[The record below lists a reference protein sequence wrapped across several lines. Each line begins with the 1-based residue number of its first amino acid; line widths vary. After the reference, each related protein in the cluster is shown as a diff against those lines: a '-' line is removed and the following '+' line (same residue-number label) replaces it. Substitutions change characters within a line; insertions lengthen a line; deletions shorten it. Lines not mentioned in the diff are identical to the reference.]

1 MPADGVGERETTV
14 LSGNHVSA
22 LVDPAVIFRAVAE
35 AIRQADQQILL
46 DIFLF
51 GGQTGHIVAEQL
63 AERVQDGLE
72 VKVLYDPLLGGPKLR
87 PFHEPVIRQL
97 QLAGA
102 AVRPFAV
109 DKLPGWRPIKADHN
123 KVLVVDGCQAL
134 VGGWNFHDGSQ
145 RNHDMMLSLRGPA
158 ATYLGDIF
166 GRHWEMAGGTPPSRL
181 RLYPEEGPS
190 IVRVAVTNPDQQGIR
205 HHLLTALAEAHEEI
219 LVSMYVL
226 GDDEIEAALIA
237 AHQRG
242 VPIRIILDPNIQA
255 FSLPINGVPN
265 IAVQLTLGDA
275 GLPIR
280 LYPVKPGGQMH
291 LKLSIID
298 RRLVIAGSA
307 NWTTLGLD
315 GNNETALF
323 IEDVALAGEMR
334 ALFERDW
341 AVATEPETLRWQ
353 DRIYARFVRVFRH
366 FY

>member
-1 MPADGVGERETTV
+1 V

-22 LVDPAVIFRAVAE
+22 LVDPANIFRAVTDAIHQAE
-35 AIRQADQQILL
+35 QQILL

-51 GGQTGHIVAEQL
+51 GGRTGHIVVDHLEA
-63 AERVQDGLE
+63 RVRDGIE
-72 VKVLYDPLLGGPKLR
+72 VKVLYDPHLGGPKLK
-87 PFHEPVIRQL
+87 PHHEPVIRRL

-102 AVRPFAV
+102 AVRPFAIH
-109 DKLPGWRPIKADHN
+109 KLPGWRPIKADHN
-123 KVLVVDGCQAL
+123 KVLVVDGRHAL

-145 RNHDMMLSLRGPA
+145 RNHDLMLSLRGPA
-158 ATYLGDIF
+158 ATYLGEIF
-166 GRHWEMAGGTPPSRL
+166 ARHWVLAGGGRPGRL
-181 RLYPEEGPS
+181 LVYPHEGPS
-190 IVRVAVTNPDQQGIR
+190 LVRVTVTNPEQQGIR
-205 HHLLTALAEAHEEI
+205 HHLMAALAEAQDEI

-226 GDDEIEAALIA
+226 GDPEVEAALVA
-237 AHQRG
+237 ARQRG
-242 VPIRIILDPNIQA
+242 VDVRIILDPNIQA

-265 IAVQLTLGDA
+265 IAVQMTLGDA

-280 LYPVKPGGQMH
+280 LYPVKPGSQMH

-323 IEDVALAGEMR
+323 IEDTALAAELRGV
-334 ALFERDW
+334 FERDW
-341 AVATEPETLRWQ
+341 AIATEPRPLTWS

>member
-1 MPADGVGERETTV
+1 MGAHERAQAM

-22 LVDPAVIFRAVAE
+22 LVDPAAIFDAVSR
-35 AIRQADQQILL
+35 AIREAEQQILL
-46 DIFLF
+46 DIFLL
-51 GGQTGHIVAEQL
+51 GGVTGHAVADLL
-63 AERVQDGLE
+63 AARIADGIE
-72 VKVLYDPLLGGPKLR
+72 VKVLYDPHLGGPKLR
-87 PFHEPVIRQL
+87 PTHEPVICRL

-102 AVRPFAV
+102 AVKPFAV
-109 DKLPGWRPIKADHN
+109 NLLPSWRPIKADHN
-123 KVLVVDGCQAL
+123 KVLVIDGCHAL

-158 ATYLGDIF
+158 AAYLGQVF
-166 GRHWEMAGGTPPSRL
+166 ARHWSLAGGGPPGRL
-181 RLYPEEGPS
+181 LVQPQDGPS
-190 IVRVAVTNPDQQGIR
+190 LVRVAVTNPDQQGIR
-205 HHLLTALAEAHEEI
+205 HHLLTALAEAQDEI

-226 GDDEIEAALIA
+226 GDDAVEAALIA
-237 AHQRG
+237 AQRRG
-242 VPIRIILDPNIQA
+242 VAVRIVLDPNLQA

-265 IAVQLTLGDA
+265 IAVLLTLGDA

-280 LYPVKPGGQMH
+280 LYPVKPGAQMH

-298 RRLVIAGSA
+298 RHLVIAGSA

-323 IEDVALAGEMR
+323 IEEPRLAAEMR
-334 ALFERDW
+334 DLFERDW
-341 AVATEPETLRWQ
+341 AKARVPEGLTWQ